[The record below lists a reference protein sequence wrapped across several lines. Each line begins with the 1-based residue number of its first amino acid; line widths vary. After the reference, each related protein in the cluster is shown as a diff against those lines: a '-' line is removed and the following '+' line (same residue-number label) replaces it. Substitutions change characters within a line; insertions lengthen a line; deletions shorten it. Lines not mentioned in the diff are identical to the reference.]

1 MTHRKRT
8 LTTTLTPLIVLTAL
22 SLSAAVLS
30 ACATTPSRNT
40 HASSTTTSPQSADG
54 YQRPPNVAWTENW
67 NPSPA
72 TDLMSAD
79 ATFLRAYE
87 EAQDIAIMSGYT
99 ASGAYPGFAT
109 ADRSKKNPRLYVG
122 GPNPG
127 IYRGFATRTVLSL
140 TDVTPETRT
149 ATICVALS
157 INPINKLSISYGI
170 DTVTYRHTRT
180 PPPTNQ
186 HGTRQAPTG
195 NVFGDWYATDDIGVS
210 NSDPTCTHEPVNQQA
225 TPTPG
230 WPEHGV

>member
-1 MTHRKRT
+1 MTRRRLARRAAL
-8 LTTTLTPLIVLTAL
+8 LTIIASTFLA
-22 SLSAAVLS
+22 
-30 ACATTPSRNT
+30 ACASPSDPTVTSSQVSPSRVT
-40 HASSTTTSPQSADG
+40 DG
-54 YQRPPNVAWTENW
+54 YQRPPNVAWTNNW

-109 ADRSKKNPRLYVG
+109 ADRSDKNPRLYVG

-157 INPINKLSISYGI
+157 INPINKLSLSYGI
-170 DTVTYRHTRT
+170 DTVTYRHTGT

-186 HGTRQAPTG
+186 HGIRQAPTG
-195 NVFGDWYATDDIGVS
+195 NVFGDWYATDDDIGVS

-230 WPEHGV
+230 WPEYGV